1 MDTDLLVENKIEDG
15 TALIRQLMRDRFSV
29 TVAFWVRRTEAGL
42 WYLYIATSSV
52 SAEKLNEAYR
62 IVYAALS
69 EIPECSVLPSEIKV
83 ITFTDSIALAAVA
96 LRDRNPNPI
105 REPKFYRGIRLGNLT
120 SEELCMYPRR
130 FPLEVRE
137 VTNGPWQVLI
147 NKPDDVW
154 LTCDSE
160 DDARTIAKASVLE
173 DEALELQTSDEE
185 LAAELEKTAD
195 AMERYRMGF
204 GSRSL
209 KRRAQ
214 EVRQLSKV
222 KGASQ
227 VAN

>member
-15 TALIRQLMRDRFSV
+15 TALIRQLTLDQFSV
-29 TVAFWVRRTEAGL
+29 TVAFWVRRTETGM
-42 WYLYIATSSV
+42 WYLYIASSSV
-52 SAEKLNEAYR
+52 SAEKLNEAYK

-69 EIPECSVLPSEIKV
+69 VIPECSVFPSEIKV
-83 ITFTDSIALAAVA
+83 ITSTDPIARAAVA

-120 SEELCMYPRR
+120 TEELCVYPRR

-154 LTCDSE
+154 LICDSE

-173 DEALELQTSDEE
+173 DEALELRTSDEE

-195 AMERYRMGF
+195 VMTKYNMGF

-209 KRRAQ
+209 RRRAQ
-214 EVRQLSKV
+214 EVRQQSRTV
-222 KGASQ
+222 TTVG
-227 VAN
+227 